1 MSLISANKVETNTY
15 ELAVSVGAEEFK
27 KGIDKTYKK
36 TVKNITVPGFRK
48 GKAPKSI
55 IEKMYGESVFFEDTV
70 NDMYPEAYTKA
81 VEEAGIDPVDRPEIE
96 ITEVSAEGFTFKAKV
111 TVRPEVTVKKYKG
124 LKATK
129 TPVSISDEQVNEEIA
144 KLQERNGRMVT
155 VEGRA
160 AKDGDNTIIDFE
172 GFVDEVPFEGGK
184 GERFDL
190 KLGSGQ
196 FIPGFEEQIVG
207 KNVGEEFDVNVTF
220 PEDYQAQEL
229 AGKAAVFKCKL
240 HEIKE
245 KELPELDDEF
255 AKDVS
260 EFDTLD
266 ELKKDLHAKLTEVAE
281 KDAETAVEEQL
292 VDQIVDSMEAE
303 IPQCMVDQ
311 KTEEMLQNFDYRLQ
325 SQGINLDM
333 YMKYTGFSIDAFKE
347 TYKEQAL
354 KQVKIRL
361 ALEEIVKL
369 EKIEPTEEEL
379 NAEYERLSANY
390 SIEIEKIRELIPA
403 EDIKLDIAVNKAID
417 LVKSSAE
424 VSESA
429 PEKKKTSTRKKAASS
444 EEKAD
449 GAEEKKAPAS
459 RHSRFSSYISV
470 NGGNQP

>member
-1 MSLISANKVETNTY
+1 MSLVSANKVETNTY
-15 ELAVSVGAEEFK
+15 ELAVSVGVEEFK

-55 IEKMYGESVFFEDTV
+55 IEKLYGESVFFEDTV

-81 VEEAGIDPVDRPEIE
+81 VEEAGISPVDRPEIE
-96 ITEVSAEGFTFKAKV
+96 ITEVSAQGFTFTAKV

-129 TPVSISDEQVNEEIA
+129 APVSVGDEQVDEEIG
-144 KLQERNGRMVT
+144 KLRERNGRMVT

-172 GFVDEVPFEGGK
+172 GFVDGVPFEGGK

-207 KNVGEEFDVNVTF
+207 KNTGEEFDVNVTF
-220 PEDYQAQEL
+220 PEDYQAKEL
-229 AGKAAVFKCKL
+229 AGKAAVFKCRL

-266 ELKKDLHAKLTEVAE
+266 ELKKDLRAKLTEAAE
-281 KDAETAVEEQL
+281 KNAETAVEEQL
-292 VDQIVDSMEAE
+292 VDQIVESMEAE

-311 KTEEMLQNFDYRLQ
+311 KTDEMLQNFDYRLQ
-325 SQGINLDM
+325 SQGMNLDL
-333 YMKYTGFSIDAFKE
+333 YMKYTGFSIDVFKE

-379 NAEYERLSANY
+379 NAEYERLSSNY
-390 SIEIEKIRELIPA
+390 SIEIEKIQELIPA
-403 EDIKLDIAVNKAID
+403 EDVKLDIAVNKAID
-417 LVKSSAE
+417 LIKSSAE
-424 VSESA
+424 VSQGE
-429 PEKKKTSTRKKAASS
+429 PEKKKTSSKKKAASD

-449 GAEEKKAPAS
+449 GAEEKKAPAKK
-459 RHSRFSSYISV
+459 RTTKKKAEE
-470 NGGNQP
+470 PKDAE

>member
-449 GAEEKKAPAS
+449 GAEEKKAPAKK
-459 RHSRFSSYISV
+459 RTTKKKAEE
-470 NGGNQP
+470 PKDAE

>member
-1 MSLISANKVETNTY
+1 MSLVSANKVETNTY
-15 ELAVSVGAEEFK
+15 ELTVSVGAEEFK

-55 IEKMYGESVFFEDTV
+55 IEKLYGESVFFEDTV

-81 VEEAGIDPVDRPEIE
+81 VEESGISPVDRPEIE
-96 ITEVSAEGFTFKAKV
+96 ITEVSAEGFTFTAKV
-111 TVRPEVTVKKYKG
+111 TVRPEVTVKEYKG

-129 TPVSISDEQVNEEIA
+129 TPVSVSDEQVDEEIG
-144 KLQERNGRMVT
+144 KLRERNGRMVT

-160 AKDGDNTIIDFE
+160 AKDGDNAIIDFE
-172 GFVDEVPFEGGK
+172 GFVDGVPFEGGK
-184 GERFDL
+184 GEKFDL

-207 KNVGEEFDVNVTF
+207 KNIGEEFDVNVTF
-220 PEDYQAQEL
+220 PTDYQAEEL

-240 HEIKE
+240 HELKE

-266 ELKKDLHAKLTEVAE
+266 ELKKDLRAKLTEAAE

-292 VDQIVDSMEAE
+292 VDQIVESMEAE

-311 KTEEMLQNFDYRLQ
+311 KTDEMLQNFDYRLQ
-325 SQGINLDM
+325 SQGMNLDL
-333 YMKYTGFSIDAFKE
+333 YMKYTGFSIEAFKE

-369 EKIEPTEEEL
+369 EKIEPTQEEL
-379 NAEYERLSANY
+379 NAEYERLSSNY
-390 SIEIEKIRELIPA
+390 SIEIEKIKELIPE
-403 EDIKLDIAVNKAID
+403 EDVKLDIAVNKAID
-417 LVKSSAE
+417 MIKSSAQVTE
-424 VSESA
+424 GA
-429 PEKKKTSTRKKAASS
+429 PEKKKTASKKKAVSD

-449 GAEEKKAPAS
+449 GAEEKKAPAKK
-459 RHSRFSSYISV
+459 RTTKKKAEE
-470 NGGNQP
+470 PKDAE

>member
-1 MSLISANKVETNTY
+1 MSLVSANKVETNTY
-15 ELAVSVGAEEFK
+15 ELAVSVGVEEFK

-55 IEKMYGESVFFEDTV
+55 IEKLYGESVFFEDTV

-81 VEEAGIDPVDRPEIE
+81 VEEAGISPVDRPEIE
-96 ITEVSAEGFTFKAKV
+96 ITEVSAQGFTFTAKV

-129 TPVSISDEQVNEEIA
+129 APVSVGDEQVDEEIG
-144 KLQERNGRMVT
+144 KLRERNGRMVT

-172 GFVDEVPFEGGK
+172 GFVDGVPFEGGK

-207 KNVGEEFDVNVTF
+207 KNTGEEFDVNVTF
-220 PEDYQAQEL
+220 PEDYQAKEL
-229 AGKAAVFKCKL
+229 AGKAAVFKCRL

-266 ELKKDLHAKLTEVAE
+266 ELKKDLRAKLTEAAE
-281 KDAETAVEEQL
+281 KNAETAVEEQL
-292 VDQIVDSMEAE
+292 VDQIVESMEAE

-311 KTEEMLQNFDYRLQ
+311 KTDEMLQNFDYRLQ
-325 SQGINLDM
+325 SQGMNLDL
-333 YMKYTGFSIDAFKE
+333 YMKYTGFSIDVFKE

-379 NAEYERLSANY
+379 NAEYERLSSNY
-390 SIEIEKIRELIPA
+390 SIEIEKIQELIPA
-403 EDIKLDIAVNKAID
+403 EDVKLDIAVNKAID
-417 LVKSSAE
+417 LIKSSAE
-424 VSESA
+424 DSQGE
-429 PEKKKTSTRKKAASS
+429 PEKKKTSSKKKAVSD

-449 GAEEKKAPAS
+449 GAEEKKAPAKK
-459 RHSRFSSYISV
+459 RTTKKKAEE
-470 NGGNQP
+470 PKDAE

>member
-1 MSLISANKVETNTY
+1 MSLVSANKVETNTY

-55 IEKMYGESVFFEDTV
+55 IEKLYGESVFFEDTV

-81 VEEAGIDPVDRPEIE
+81 VEEAGISPVDRPEIE
-96 ITEVSAEGFTFKAKV
+96 ITEVSAQGFTFTAKV

-129 TPVSISDEQVNEEIA
+129 APVSVGDEQVDEEIG
-144 KLQERNGRMVT
+144 KLRERNGRMVT

-172 GFVDEVPFEGGK
+172 GFVDGVPFEGGK

-207 KNVGEEFDVNVTF
+207 KNTGEEFDVNVTF
-220 PEDYQAQEL
+220 PEDYQAKEL
-229 AGKAAVFKCKL
+229 AGKAAVFKCRL

-266 ELKKDLHAKLTEVAE
+266 ELKKDLRAKLTEAAE
-281 KDAETAVEEQL
+281 KNAETAVEEQL
-292 VDQIVDSMEAE
+292 VDQIVESMEAE

-311 KTEEMLQNFDYRLQ
+311 KTDEMLQNFDYRLQ
-325 SQGINLDM
+325 SQGMNLDL
-333 YMKYTGFSIDAFKE
+333 YMKYTGFSIDVFKE

-379 NAEYERLSANY
+379 NAEYERLSSNY
-390 SIEIEKIRELIPA
+390 SIEIEKIQ
-403 EDIKLDIAVNKAID
+403 EDR
-417 LVKSSAE
+417 KS
-424 VSESA
+424 V
-429 PEKKKTSTRKKAASS
+429 
-444 EEKAD
+444 
-449 GAEEKKAPAS
+449 
-459 RHSRFSSYISV
+459 V
-470 NGGNQP
+470 

>member
-1 MSLISANKVETNTY
+1 MSLVSANKVETNTY
-15 ELAVSVGAEEFK
+15 ELVVSVGAEDFK
-27 KGIDKTYKK
+27 KGIDKIYKK
-36 TVKNITVPGFRK
+36 TAKNITVPGFRK
-48 GKAPKSI
+48 GKAPKSV
-55 IEKMYGESVFFEDTV
+55 IEKLYGEAVFYEDTV
-70 NDMYPEAYTKA
+70 NDMYPDAYTKA

-96 ITEVSAEGFTFKAKV
+96 ITDVSAEGFSFTAKV
-111 TVRPEVTVKKYKG
+111 TVKPEVTVKKYKG

-129 TPVSISDEQVNEEIA
+129 TPVSVSDDQVDEEIA

-172 GFVDEVPFEGGK
+172 GFVDDVPFEGGK
-184 GERFDL
+184 GEKFDL

-220 PEDYQAQEL
+220 PEDYQAEEL

-266 ELKKDLHAKLTEVAE
+266 ELKKDIRAKLTEAAE
-281 KDAETAVEEQL
+281 KSAETAVEEQL
-292 VDQIVDSMEAE
+292 VEQVVESMEAE
-303 IPQCMVDQ
+303 IPQCMVDR
-311 KTEEMLQNFDYRLQ
+311 KTDEMLQEFDYRLQ
-325 SQGINLDM
+325 SQGLNLDL
-333 YMKYTGFSIDAFKE
+333 YMKYTGFSADTFKE

-354 KQVKIRL
+354 NQVKIRL

-369 EKIEPTEEEL
+369 EKIEVTEEEL
-379 NAEYERLSANY
+379 NAEFEKMASAY
-390 SIEIEKIRELIPA
+390 SMDLEKIKELVPA
-403 EDIKLDIAVNKAID
+403 EDIKLDLAVNKAID
-417 LVKSSAE
+417 LIKSSAE

-429 PEKKKTSTRKKAASS
+429 PEKKKAPAKKKAAAK

-449 GAEEKKAPAS
+449 EDGEKKAPAKKKTTKKKAE
-459 RHSRFSSYISV
+459 
-470 NGGNQP
+470 GTKDAE

>member
-424 VSESA
+424 VLESA

-449 GAEEKKAPAS
+449 GAEEKKAPAKK
-459 RHSRFSSYISV
+459 RTTKKKAEE
-470 NGGNQP
+470 PKDAE

>member
-1 MSLISANKVETNTY
+1 MSLVSANKVETNTY

-55 IEKMYGESVFFEDTV
+55 IEKLYGESVFFEDTV

-81 VEEAGIDPVDRPEIE
+81 VEEAGISPVDRPEIE
-96 ITEVSAEGFTFKAKV
+96 ITEVSAQGFTFTAKV

-129 TPVSISDEQVNEEIA
+129 APVSVGDEQVDEEIG
-144 KLQERNGRMVT
+144 KLRERNGRMVT

-172 GFVDEVPFEGGK
+172 GFVDGVPFEGGK

-207 KNVGEEFDVNVTF
+207 KNTGEEFDVNVTF
-220 PEDYQAQEL
+220 PEDYQAKEL
-229 AGKAAVFKCKL
+229 AGKAAVFKCRL

-266 ELKKDLHAKLTEVAE
+266 ELKKDLRAKLTEAAE
-281 KDAETAVEEQL
+281 KNAETAVEEQL
-292 VDQIVDSMEAE
+292 VDQIVESMEAE

-311 KTEEMLQNFDYRLQ
+311 KTDEMLQNFDYRLQ
-325 SQGINLDM
+325 SQGMNLDL
-333 YMKYTGFSIDAFKE
+333 YMKYTGFSIDVFKE

-379 NAEYERLSANY
+379 NAEYERLSSNY
-390 SIEIEKIRELIPA
+390 SIEIEKIQELIPA
-403 EDIKLDIAVNKAID
+403 EDVKLDIAVNKAID
-417 LVKSSAE
+417 LIKSSAE
-424 VSESA
+424 VSQGE
-429 PEKKKTSTRKKAASS
+429 PEKKKTSSKKKAASD

-449 GAEEKKAPAS
+449 GAEEKKAPAKK
-459 RHSRFSSYISV
+459 RTTKKKAEE
-470 NGGNQP
+470 PKDAE

>member
-1 MSLISANKVETNTY
+1 MSLVSANKVETNTY
-15 ELAVSVGAEEFK
+15 ELAVSVGVEEFK

-55 IEKMYGESVFFEDTV
+55 IEKLYGESVFFEDTV

-81 VEEAGIDPVDRPEIE
+81 VEEAGISPVDRPEIE
-96 ITEVSAEGFTFKAKV
+96 ITEVSAQGFTFTAKV

-129 TPVSISDEQVNEEIA
+129 APVSVGDEQVDEEIG
-144 KLQERNGRMVT
+144 KLRERNGRMVT

-172 GFVDEVPFEGGK
+172 GFVDGVPFEGGK

-207 KNVGEEFDVNVTF
+207 KNTGEEFDVNVTF
-220 PEDYQAQEL
+220 PEDYQAKEL
-229 AGKAAVFKCKL
+229 AGKAAVFKCRL

-266 ELKKDLHAKLTEVAE
+266 ELKKDLRAKLTEAAE
-281 KDAETAVEEQL
+281 KNAETAVEEQL
-292 VDQIVDSMEAE
+292 VDQIVESMEAE

-311 KTEEMLQNFDYRLQ
+311 KTDEMLQNFDYRLQ
-325 SQGINLDM
+325 SQGMNLDL
-333 YMKYTGFSIDAFKE
+333 YMKYTGFSIDVFKE

-379 NAEYERLSANY
+379 NAEYERLSSNY
-390 SIEIEKIRELIPA
+390 SIEIEKIQELIPA
-403 EDIKLDIAVNKAID
+403 EDVKLDIAVNKAID
-417 LVKSSAE
+417 LIKSSAE
-424 VSESA
+424 VSQGE
-429 PEKKKTSTRKKAASS
+429 PEKKKTSSKKKAVSD

-449 GAEEKKAPAS
+449 GAEEKKAPAKK
-459 RHSRFSSYISV
+459 RTTKKKAEE
-470 NGGNQP
+470 PKDAE

>member
-15 ELAVSVGAEEFK
+15 ELAVSVGAEDFK

-369 EKIEPTEEEL
+369 EMIEPTEEEL

-449 GAEEKKAPAS
+449 GAEEKKAPAKK
-459 RHSRFSSYISV
+459 RTTKKKAEE
-470 NGGNQP
+470 PKDAE